1 MRKVTLRSLWEHKR
15 RLVSTVVAI
24 MLGVAFMSGTFVFAD
39 TLDSVFDDLFAQVNE
54 EVDAHVQGVELFS
67 HDFGGEQRQ
76 HLDASVLDVV
86 RGVEGV
92 AVAEPYAEAIGF
104 GSANR
109 ILDEEGDTVGATNG
123 PPTLLQSW
131 VDDELLNPYDLVEG
145 GRAPTADDEI
155 ALNVAAAEDG
165 EFELGDTVTVASQF
179 GPRDYTLVGTFT
191 FGDADSSAGAVSATF
206 TLAEAQRLA
215 GLDGKLTN
223 IAARAEDGVNAEELV
238 ARIGAALPEGA
249 EVLTGEQ
256 AAAQQASSVQEGFGF
271 MRQILT
277 VFAGVALL
285 VGTFIISNT
294 FAVLVAQ
301 RTRELALLRA
311 VGASRAQ
318 VLRSVLV
325 EAVVI
330 GLVAAVLG
338 LVAGVGLAFGVTA
351 ILKATGVD
359 LPSASLVVSSTTITS
374 ALLVGLVV
382 TVLAAIAPAIKA
394 TRVAPLAALRD
405 VDVDRSGAS
414 RLRLAFGVV
423 VMVLAAFALSQAW
436 TAEGDTDAVPTVG
449 LGALLAIVG
458 AIVIGPVLAGPSV
471 RLLGAILPRFRGV
484 TGRLAVEN
492 AARSP
497 KRTSATA
504 SALLIGVALIGFIT
518 VFAASAKKS
527 VDAEITRGLTS
538 DLIVQADVGF
548 GPPSGFTPAVAER
561 ITELPTVTSVSTF
574 GFGQAQII
582 YPDGGDATVWLS
594 AIDPESVVG
603 SLSPR
608 MEQGEVT
615 DLTDGGVI
623 VDRQIAERNDLGV
636 GDRVRVVVAGGAS
649 LDQTI
654 QAVSDDQFILG
665 GWTITRSDY
674 SRVVAEQLDIQV
686 YVNLAD
692 GVDVQAAK
700 DEIDALIADVPLV
713 EVLDRDEFI
722 GDIVSQITG
731 VLNFIYGLLL
741 LSIIIAMI
749 GVANTLSLSVHERTR
764 ELGLL
769 RAVGMVRNQVRS
781 AIRWEAVLISVL
793 GTLVGLGLGI
803 ALSRVL
809 VQALDDFG
817 FTQFDVP
824 FATLLSMAVGAA
836 VLGVVASIRPARRA
850 AKLDVLRAIATE

>member
-1 MRKVTLRSLWEHKR
+1 MRKITLRSLWEHKR
-15 RLVSTVVAI
+15 RLISTIVAI

-67 HDFGGEQRQ
+67 DDFGGEQRQ
-76 HLDASVLDVV
+76 HLDESVLDVV
-86 RGVEGV
+86 RSVDGV
-92 AVAEPYAEAIGF
+92 AAAEPYAEALGF

-109 ILDEEGDTVGATNG
+109 IVDAAGDTVGATNG
-123 PPTLLQSW
+123 PPTLVQSW
-131 VDDELLNPYDLVEG
+131 TDDELLNPYELVDG
-145 GRAPTADDEI
+145 SRAPASDDEI

-165 EFELGDTVTVASQF
+165 DFQLGDTVTLASQF
-179 GPRDYTLVGTFT
+179 GPSEYTLVGVFT

-215 GLDGKLTN
+215 GLDGRLTN
-223 IAARAEDGVNAEELV
+223 VVARAEEGVDTDDLV
-238 ARIGAALPEGA
+238 SRIRAALPAGA
-249 EVLTGEQ
+249 EALTGEE
-256 AAAQQASSVQEGFGF
+256 AAAQQAQSVQEGFGF

-325 EAVVI
+325 EAVVV
-330 GLVAAVLG
+330 GFVAAALG
-338 LVAGVGLAFGVTA
+338 LVVGVGLAFAVTA

-359 LPSASLVVSSTTITS
+359 LPSASLVVSPTTI
-374 ALLVGLVV
+374 AAALIVGLLVTVV
-382 TVLAAIAPAIKA
+382 AAIAPAVKA

-405 VDVDRSGAS
+405 VAVDRAGAS
-414 RLRLAFGVV
+414 RWRLGLGVV
-423 VMVLAAFALSQAW
+423 VIAVAVFALSRAW
-436 TAEGDTDAVPTVG
+436 TADGDTDALPTVG
-449 LGALLAIVG
+449 LGALLAILG
-458 AIVIGPVLAGPSV
+458 AIIIGPVLAGPSV
-471 RLLGAILPRFRGV
+471 RVLGAVLPRFRGV

-527 VDAEITRGLTS
+527 IEAEVTRGLTS
-538 DLIVQADVGF
+538 DLIVQADIGF

-561 ITELPTVTSVSTF
+561 VNELPIVTSVSTF
-574 GFGQAQII
+574 GFGLAQIT
-582 YPDGGDATVWLS
+582 YADGDHATVFLS
-594 AIDPESVVG
+594 AIDPASVVG
-603 SLSPR
+603 ALSPR
-608 MEQGEVT
+608 MEEGAVT
-615 DLTDGGVI
+615 DLTDGGVL
-623 VDRQIAERNDLGV
+623 VDRQIAERNDLQI
-636 GDRVRVVVAGGAS
+636 GDRVRVTVAGGAT

-654 QAVSDDQFILG
+654 QAISDDQFILG
-665 GWTITRSDY
+665 GWTITRADY
-674 SRVVAEQLDIQV
+674 ARVVAEQLDIQV

-692 GVDVQAAK
+692 GVDVADAK
-700 DEIDALIADVPLV
+700 VQIEEIVSDIPLIH
-713 EVLDRDEFI
+713 VLDRDEFV
-722 GDIVSQITG
+722 GDIVNQITG
-731 VLNFIYGLLL
+731 VLNFIYGLLA

-749 GVANTLSLSVHERTR
+749 GIANTLSLSVHERTR

-769 RAVGMVRNQVRS
+769 RAVGMVRGQLRS

-793 GTLVGLGLGI
+793 GTLVGLGLGLV
-803 ALSRVL
+803 LSRAL
-809 VQALDDFG
+809 VQALEDFG
-817 FTQFDVP
+817 FTQFAVP
-824 FATLLSMAVGAA
+824 VSTLVVMAIIAA
-836 VLGVVASIRPARRA
+836 VLGVLASIGPARRA
-850 AKLDVLRAIATE
+850 AKLDVLEAIATE